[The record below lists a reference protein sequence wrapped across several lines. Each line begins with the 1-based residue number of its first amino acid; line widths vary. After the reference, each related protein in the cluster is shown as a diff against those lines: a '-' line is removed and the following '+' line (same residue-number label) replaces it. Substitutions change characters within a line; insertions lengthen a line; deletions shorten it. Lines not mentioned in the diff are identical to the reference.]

1 MHNSRTRDGSKSA
14 RELSPVARARVHE
27 AKLAAR
33 EQRRSDM
40 ASPGPGAYEQ
50 SFRPTFR
57 TSLSGSTAFRSR
69 TPRGRPDTTLRD
81 ISLDLNPGQYNPN
94 SFREMSYHAK
104 RSFSKTA
111 SAGEMPFGAAV
122 SKREMPLKIMGGVG
136 REGQTPDPGAYMDA
150 KRGMVDAASKMKS
163 AVFNSAS
170 QQRVNPI
177 AKDENARPPVGH
189 YHPDD
194 ALTVQRAPNPGQSLA
209 SKTQRFHKSMLFDR
223 SYSTSAELGPGA
235 YKVLSHING
244 SSSTVAGSVAG
255 QKAKGRNASF
265 RSESVRDINSSFFAN
280 ERTGF

>member
-1 MHNSRTRDGSKSA
+1 M
-14 RELSPVARARVHE
+14 HE

-33 EQRRSDM
+33 EQRRSEM
-40 ASPGPGAYEQ
+40 ANPGPGAYEQ
-50 SFRPTFR
+50 SFRATYK

-69 TPRGRPDTTLRD
+69 TPRGRPNSTLRD

-94 SFREMSYHAK
+94 SFREMAYHAK
-104 RSFSKTA
+104 RSFSKSA
-111 SAGEMPFGAAV
+111 SSGAMPFAGAV
-122 SKREMPLKIMGGVG
+122 SERKMPIEIMGGDG
-136 REGQTPDPGAYMDA
+136 REGRTPDPGQYAEA

-163 AVFNSAS
+163 AVCVFKSGS
-170 QQRVNPI
+170 QQRVNPLS
-177 AKDENARPPVGH
+177 KDENSRPPVGH

-194 ALTVQRAPNPGQSLA
+194 ALTVPSAPNAGQSLA

-223 SYSTSAELGPGA
+223 SYSTSDDIGPGA
-235 YKVLSHING
+235 YRVLSHING

-265 RSESVRDINSSFFAN
+265 RSESVRDLNSAFFAN